1 MLTLQV
7 TPNLLTRGELAKETE
22 VNRETIRFYEKNG
35 LLKEASRTDAGYYL
49 FTPTAVKR
57 VHFIKRAQAVGFSLH
72 EIKSLLEIK
81 FDEED
86 ATCGDVRSV
95 AAHKIHEIERKIETL
110 LTMKGLLQE
119 LIDECPG
126 GNRPISD
133 CPILESF
140 AVDKE

>member
-1 MLTLQV
+1 MLNLQ
-7 TPNLLTRGELAKETE
+7 TTHNLLTRGELAKETD

-81 FDEED
+81 FDEEA

-95 AAHKIHEIERKIETL
+95 ASIKIREIEQKIETL
-110 LTMKGLLQE
+110 MAMKGLLQE
-119 LIDECPG
+119 LTEECPG
-126 GNRPISD
+126 GIRPVSD

-140 AVDKE
+140 TVNQD